1 MTILAAVRIAFDALR
16 ANPLRTLLST
26 LGIVMGAGALA
37 AVLALGDGI
46 ERVARERLEEE
57 GMQTVSVGSR
67 TFEMLDGIRVPR
79 EDYPTLSVA
88 DADELLGRLG
98 ASNGASLILQG
109 AGIAS
114 LQRASRGVVVIGVMT
129 TRAQVPGPAI
139 AEGRALTDAETRGT
153 GRLAV
158 VSARL
163 AEALGA
169 ATPKDALGRSFELG
183 KGSWVIVGVLQARR
197 GMRELTATVPIAA
210 AVEAMTPSGAPRLPM
225 LFANGTRV
233 EEMVG
238 LRSQVDAWVA
248 SRGWKGKVDV
258 ASRGPERLRQMA
270 DGILVFKILMG
281 AITAISLL
289 VGGIGIMNVLLAS
302 VAERTREIGIRKATG
317 ATRRAIVAQFLTE
330 SVVISIAG
338 SLVGVTLGL
347 AGAIAVTAIM
357 RARTEIVV
365 YAPVTWPTLAVSIL
379 AAALVGLVFGTYPAL
394 RAARLSPV
402 DAIMRE

>member
-1 MTILAAVRIAFDALR
+1 MLLLSSVRIALDALR
-16 ANPLRTLLST
+16 ANPLRSLLST

-46 ERVARERLEEE
+46 ERTARERLEEE
-57 GMQTVSVGSR
+57 GMQIVSVGSR

-79 EDYPTLSVA
+79 EDYPTLTAA
-88 DADELLGRLG
+88 DADDLLGRLG
-98 ASNGASLILQG
+98 AANGVSLALQG
-109 AGIAS
+109 AGVAS
-114 LQRASRGVVVIGVMT
+114 LKGASRGVVVIGLMT
-129 TRAQVPGPAI
+129 TRATMPGPPVGA
-139 AEGRALTDAETRGT
+139 GRALTDAETRGT
-153 GRLAV
+153 GRAAV

-169 ATPKDALGRSFELG
+169 ATAKDALGRSFELG
-183 KGSWVIVGVLQARR
+183 KGTWEIVGVLQPRPA
-197 GMRELTATVPIAA
+197 MRELTAIVPLAA
-210 AVEAMTPSGAPRLPM
+210 AGDAMVPSGTPRLPT
-225 LFANGTRV
+225 LYVSGARV
-233 EEMVG
+233 EEMIA
-238 LRSQVDAWVA
+238 LRSQVESWVSA
-248 SRGWKGKVDV
+248 RGWKGKVDV

-330 SVVISIAG
+330 SVVISVAG

-347 AGAIAVTAIM
+347 AGANAVTAIM
-357 RARTEIVV
+357 RARTEILI
-365 YAPVTWPTLAVSIL
+365 YTPVTFPTVAVSVL
-379 AAALVGLVFGTYPAL
+379 AAAVVGLIFGTYPAV

>member
-1 MTILAAVRIAFDALR
+1 MVLIPSVRIAIDALR

-57 GMQTVSVGSR
+57 GMQIISVGSR
-67 TFEMLDGIRVPR
+67 AFEMLDGIRVPR
-79 EDYPTLSVA
+79 ADYPTLSVA

-98 ASNGASLILQG
+98 PSNGASLMLQG
-109 AGIAS
+109 AGVAY
-114 LQRASRGVVVIGVMT
+114 LKGASRGVVVVGMMT
-129 TRAQVPGPAI
+129 VRATVPGAPVG
-139 AEGRALTDAETRGT
+139 EGRALTDAETRGT

-163 AEALGA
+163 AQALGA

-183 KGSWVIVGVLQARR
+183 RGSWEIVGVLQARP
-197 GMRELTATVPIAA
+197 GLRELTAMVPIAA
-210 AVEAMTPSGAPRLPM
+210 AAEAMMVSATPRLPT
-225 LFANGTRV
+225 LYVSGARV
-233 EEMVG
+233 EEMVA
-238 LRSQVDAWVA
+238 LRSEVDSWVA
-248 SRGWKGKVDV
+248 SKGWKGKVDV

-330 SVVISIAG
+330 SVVISVAG
-338 SLVGVTLGL
+338 SVVGVTLGL
-347 AGAIAVTAIM
+347 AGAIIITAIM
-357 RARTEIVV
+357 RARTEVVV
-365 YAPVTWPTLAVSIL
+365 YAPVTWPTVAVSIL
-379 AAALVGLVFGTYPAL
+379 AAAVVGLVFGTYPAL